1 MVRGRIEVNSF
12 FSQTRSHPVGVLRE
26 EGGPFSGSQCRRG
39 ALFPLASQAQLCPVS
54 EEPPPRN
61 RAVCPCVVGR
71 SQSCSVSSELLLHL
85 TVAAACPSEGRLVS
99 WGVWFSP
106 GRPRKPKHHAGH
118 LDLHFEA
125 RVQSPASLSPLL
137 CLLPLSSD
145 FEVKVKRA
153 NVPDLPDTVSW
164 SGHLLGINKINLTK
178 ENRTRRERE
187 ERQSPQIFGCE
198 MK

>member
-1 MVRGRIEVNSF
+1 MRGRIEVNSF

-39 ALFPLASQAQLCPVS
+39 ALFPLVSQAQLCPVS

-85 TVAAACPSEGRLVS
+85 TVAAACPSEGRLVG

-106 GRPRKPKHHAGH
+106 GRPQKPNIMRAIWTCILKPG
-118 LDLHFEA
+118 
-125 RVQSPASLSPLL
+125 SSPLPHSHP
-137 CLLPLSSD
+137 C
-145 FEVKVKRA
+145 FVF
-153 NVPDLPDTVSW
+153 
-164 SGHLLGINKINLTK
+164 
-178 ENRTRRERE
+178 
-187 ERQSPQIFGCE
+187 SPCHQILR
-198 MK
+198 